1 LLVHYYDTK
10 YLAHGLKEPE
20 CVGLASNKYKEDN
33 DVFMTFFTDNFVKEH
48 AAGPIQAR
56 EVRTIFNDWKK
67 TFGRACDLKMHQI
80 YERMKLHCG
89 PGSTEKEFWGV
100 RLAEESDLSGVLL
113 VNLP

>member
-1 LLVHYYDTK
+1 M
-10 YLAHGLKEPE
+10 
-20 CVGLASNKYKEDN
+20 
-33 DVFMTFFTDNFVKEH
+33 FMTFFTDNFVKEH